1 MTERAFEQLH
11 PAVQYHVV
19 NSLGW
24 KTLRPHQLAAIE
36 PILSGSHCMVL
47 APTAGGKTEAA
58 IIPVLSRMLAEDWK
72 GLSVLYVCPI
82 KALLNNLE
90 QRLSRYAA
98 LIGKRVQV
106 WHGDVSQSAK
116 TRSLRDA
123 PDILLTTPE
132 SLEGMLI
139 SLRVDRPSWFGA
151 LRVAI
156 VDELHAFAGDDRGWH
171 LRAVLGRLRAF
182 TPFPIQRIGLSATI
196 GNPDELLRWFTTGE
210 EGVVVGESAPSGDAD
225 VTIDYVATLA
235 NAATVISRLHR
246 GTKRLVFCDSRARVE
261 ELAAALRDLEV
272 RTFVSHSSLSMSER
286 RQAEQAFGE
295 DSNCVI
301 VATSTLELGID
312 VGDLD
317 YVIQIDAPS
326 TVSSF
331 LQRMGRTGRRS
342 GAKRNCLF
350 LATTE
355 ESLLIACGI
364 ARLWRE
370 GFVEPIQP
378 PPEPWHLVAQQA
390 MALVLQHAGRLEL
403 KVCKEQLAALFPELP
418 AAGIQELISFM
429 LSVDILG
436 EQDGQLGFGKRGEKL
451 YGRQHFLDLLSSFA
465 SPVQIQVR
473 YGAADLGVVDPMS
486 LRSADGTPYN
496 LLLGGRS
503 WHVVN
508 VDWSKRIAW
517 VEPSREQG
525 KARWLGTSRSLGF
538 ALCQGIKGTLC
549 DDRPAVTLSKR
560 AHACMQEL
568 RTELPEFSLDTT
580 TVEHLAD
587 GRFRWWTFA
596 GSRANATL
604 AEMLHTTSR
613 GVRATDFYLD
623 TSGQVEW
630 QQIGQQTTGTDL
642 THIVG
647 RIAKSEQ
654 LNVKFIDS
662 LPEFAITAMTIA
674 RELDARTAKIVVE
687 QHRPVESIL

>member
-1 MTERAFEQLH
+1 MSAGAFEQLH
-11 PAVQYHVV
+11 PAVQYHIV

-24 KTLRPHQLAAIE
+24 RTLRPHQLAAIE

-58 IIPVLSRMLAEDWK
+58 IIPVLSRMLTEDWK
-72 GLSVLYVCPI
+72 GLSVLYICPI

-90 QRLSRYAA
+90 QRLSLYAA
-98 LIGKRVQV
+98 LMGRRVQV

-116 TRSLRDA
+116 TRSLREA

-139 SLRVDRPSWFGA
+139 SLRVNRQSWFGS

-171 LRAVLGRLRAF
+171 LRAVLGRLREF
-182 TPFPIQRIGLSATI
+182 STFPIQRIGLSATI

-210 EGVVVGESAPSGDAD
+210 PGVVVGEAAPSCDAD
-225 VTIDYVATLA
+225 VTIDYVGTLE

-246 GTKRLVFCDSRARVE
+246 GAKRLVFCDSRARVE
-261 ELAAALRDLEV
+261 ELASVLRELGV
-272 RTFVSHSSLSMSER
+272 RTFVSHSSLSISER

-342 GAKRNCLF
+342 GTKRNCLF

-364 ARLWRE
+364 AHLWRD

-378 PPEPWHLVAQQA
+378 PPEPWHLVAQQT
-390 MALVLQHAGRLEL
+390 MALVLQNAGGVEERA
-403 KVCKEQLAALFPELP
+403 CQEQLAELFPELP
-418 AAGIQELISFM
+418 AEGIREVLLFMQTTGILTKNDALI
-429 LSVDILG
+429 
-436 EQDGQLGFGKRGEKL
+436 GFGQRGETL

-465 SPVQIQVR
+465 SPIQVQVR
-473 YGAADLGVVDPMS
+473 YGAVDLGVVDPSS
-486 LRSADGTPYN
+486 LRTGEGIPCI

-503 WHVVN
+503 WHVTS

-525 KARWLGTSRSLGF
+525 KARWVGTSRSLGYE
-538 ALCQGIKGTLC
+538 LCQGIKSILC
-549 DDRPAVTLSKR
+549 DVRPDVTLSKR
-560 AHACMQEL
+560 AEACLQEL
-568 RTELPEFSLDTT
+568 RAELPEFGLETT

-587 GRFRWWTFA
+587 GHLRWWTFA
-596 GSRANATL
+596 GARANATL
-604 AEMLHTTSR
+604 VEMLHTTLH
-613 GVRATDFYLD
+613 GVRVTDFYLD
-623 TSGQVEW
+623 APGLIEW
-630 QQIGQQTTGTDL
+630 QQISQQITGADL
-642 THIVG
+642 TQCVR
-647 RIAKSEQ
+647 RIAKSGQ
-654 LNVKFIDS
+654 INVKFIDS
-662 LPEFAITAMTIA
+662 LPEFAMTAMTIA
-674 RELDARTAKIVVE
+674 RELDPRTARMVVE
-687 QHRPVESIL
+687 QHRPEMIL